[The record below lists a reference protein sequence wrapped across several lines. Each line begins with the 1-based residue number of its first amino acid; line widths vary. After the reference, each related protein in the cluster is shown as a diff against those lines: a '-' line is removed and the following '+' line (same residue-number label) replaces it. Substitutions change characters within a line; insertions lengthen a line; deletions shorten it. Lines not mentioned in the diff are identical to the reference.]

1 MELKVC
7 NRSSLVDITVFPNL
21 TPLLV
26 FETRVRDL
34 WLGFGSRHPICQTTY
49 HHDYWMEY
57 SNLFIDNAPWKRSDV
72 SEFFEDIGDVFSEK
86 ERSVGIFSAVN
97 SFINSFLFPKLC
109 IQNKVNPK
117 ICRTLLINF
126 SLKFDLVDISC
137 DCAIILH
144 IQRTRQAFS
153 IGITKTG
160 LWHFN
165 NLNRQYEWKRRI
177 QNSEISCVKI

>member
-34 WLGFGSRHPICQTTY
+34 WLGFGSWQPICQTTY
-49 HHDYWMEY
+49 HHDYWMKY
-57 SNLFIDNAPWKRSDV
+57 SNLFIDNVHWKEVMYLNSLKILVMYFRKKKLV
-72 SEFFEDIGDVFSEK
+72 FEYSQQL
-86 ERSVGIFSAVN
+86 A
-97 SFINSFLFPKLC
+97 SFTYSFLFPKLC
-109 IQNKVNPK
+109 IRNKVNPK

-126 SLKFDLVDISC
+126 SLKFELVDISC

-144 IQRTRQAFS
+144 IQRTR
-153 IGITKTG
+153 
-160 LWHFN
+160 
-165 NLNRQYEWKRRI
+165 
-177 QNSEISCVKI
+177 